1 MDLQKKKFTTEF
13 AGRELSFEF
22 SKIGEQADSAV
33 IGKYGETIVLVT
45 AVMGKEDKKCDY
57 FPLTVNYEE
66 KFYAAGKIIGSRFIR
81 REGRSSDEATLSGRL
96 IDRTI
101 RPLFNQAMRRDVQ
114 VVVTVLS
121 FDEENDPDFIGLLT
135 ASLVL
140 GTSFIPWAGPVA
152 GLKVAKLKSGGEIMI
167 NPKMG
172 ELKNADLE
180 FEAFV
185 SGLKDQINMI
195 ELGGDEAGDENIVK
209 SFTAAQKEINNLIEF
224 QEKIIKEVG
233 KAKVDIALAEIDKD
247 LESKVIN
254 FLKDKLEQAMYSPK
268 KAERDLKI
276 AKLREEMKAI
286 VESEESLKDKLAMA
300 EAVFEKELDE
310 LVHKKILE
318 EDKRP
323 DGRKLDEV
331 RDLYAEVG
339 LFKRTHGSAIFVRG
353 NTQSLC
359 VTTIAPPG
367 SEQLVETMEQSGKR
381 RFILHYNF
389 PPFSVGETGPFRG
402 PGRREI
408 GHGALAEKA
417 LKPMIPSVE
426 QFPYVIRLVS
436 EILSS
441 NGSSSMA
448 TVCAGSLSLMDA
460 GVPIR
465 KPVAGIAMG
474 LISDEKNK
482 NHKILTDIQG
492 PEDHYGDMD
501 FKIAGTDAGVNA
513 MQ

>member
-367 SEQLVETMEQSGKR
+367 SEQ
-381 RFILHYNF
+381 
-389 PPFSVGETGPFRG
+389 
-402 PGRREI
+402 
-408 GHGALAEKA
+408 EK
-417 LKPMIPSVE
+417 
-426 QFPYVIRLVS
+426 
-436 EILSS
+436 
-441 NGSSSMA
+441 
-448 TVCAGSLSLMDA
+448 
-460 GVPIR
+460 
-465 KPVAGIAMG
+465 
-474 LISDEKNK
+474 
-482 NHKILTDIQG
+482 
-492 PEDHYGDMD
+492 
-501 FKIAGTDAGVNA
+501 
-513 MQ
+513 